1 MRPNDRK
8 QMRVWLLTAPAEYP
22 PQEDPPKIPAV
33 TAQKTGSVR
42 PRSPM
47 SRPGTG
53 DQIGGIVRPIL
64 PVSGRVP

>member
-1 MRPNDRK
+1 MW
-8 QMRVWLLTAPAEYP
+8 VWLLMAPAEYP
-22 PQEDPPKIPAV
+22 PREDPPKIPAV

-53 DQIGGIVRPIL
+53 DQIGGSGSAVRL
-64 PVSGRVP
+64 SLSVTERAVLR